1 MVKDVYNEFKTIT
14 EKTLFEINSDIG
26 TIQSNI
32 YKLKKD
38 MSDKI

>member
-1 MVKDVYNEFKTIT
+1 MKEAYNEFKTIT
-14 EKTLFEINSDIG
+14 EKSLFEINSDIG

-38 MSDKI
+38 SSDKI